1 MNMTQSQSASTIMW
15 KYGSY
20 LRREYQDKILD
31 SLESVNVTSVL
42 RYDPNNQFVC
52 VPIDRKLAFDCQRIM
67 WKERFTIQR
76 NIYYNLQASK

>member
-1 MNMTQSQSASTIMW
+1 MTQSQSASTIMW

-42 RYDPNNQFVC
+42 RYDPNNQFVY

-67 WKERFTIQR
+67 RKEQFTIRR
-76 NIYYNLQASK
+76 NIYYNRQASK